1 MFEISYAKSVLKDFR
16 RIAPFSLP
24 KIKKGVEEL
33 INFPN
38 ISQIKH
44 LKNHPVADY
53 RLRTG
58 NYRVL
63 FDVNWEKKR
72 AIFFEDR
79 SQERHLLKKPTK
91 LLRRND
97 IRGTE

>member
-1 MFEISYAKSVLKDFR
+1 MIYGTKWMFEIIYAKSVLKDFR
-16 RIAPFSLP
+16 RIAPFNLP

-38 ISQIKH
+38 ISQIKY

-53 RLRTG
+53 RLRIG

-63 FDVNWEKKR
+63 FDVNWEKKE
-72 AIFFEDR
+72 IFI
-79 SQERHLLKKPTK
+79 LKIGH
-91 LLRRND
+91 RRD
-97 IRGTE
+97 IY